1 MSNFSTGTSSTALCT
16 HQSATDFRLAFVMQS
31 GVWSM
36 SSCPLRPLWINIYL
50 SWVATHSQYKS
61 VPCDPDQNTQAH
73 FTTKA
78 MEHPGKHFHG
88 IWAHCRFTCLLLMQ
102 MIRTV
107 KFLSHLIIWKQRF
120 LSVLWKEKVL
130 VPQASKG
137 KWAKRTWHKEDILT
151 LWEASWLHWVGTSLG
166 LPFRLAGCSL
176 ISHCK
181 CTYL

>member
-1 MSNFSTGTSSTALCT
+1 MPQTLGLPLSCNQVCD
-16 HQSATDFRLAFVMQS
+16 QCLAVPWDHFGS
-31 GVWSM
+31 IYI
-36 SSCPLRPLWINIYL
+36 CPEWPHIVNTNL
-50 SWVATHSQYKS
+50 SPV
-61 VPCDPDQNTQAH
+61 TQTKIH
-73 FTTKA
+73 RHTCTTKA

-166 LPFRLAGCSL
+166 LPFRLAGCRL